1 MNNEFIKVTEQES
14 LYENI
19 DQFSTQ
25 ELLTSI
31 NKEDQKVAYEVEKVI
46 PNIHLL
52 VDAVTEKL
60 KNGGRLF
67 YIGAGTSGRLGLVDA
82 SECPPT
88 FGVPND

>member
-1 MNNEFIKVTEQES
+1 MSNTFKRTTEEAS
-14 LYENI
+14 LYNNI
-19 DQFSTQ
+19 EQFST
-25 ELLTSI
+25 EEILSNI

-67 YIGAGTSGRLGLVDA
+67 YIGAGTRGRLG
-82 SECPPT
+82 
-88 FGVPND
+88 